1 MANQLGL
8 RLPRTLPSTY
18 FIPKGWPLSQSGGS
32 TTMNIFPY
40 IRYEFKSLPLL
51 SSPGSEDFTGGLPAR
66 SVKLIPVIRVIR
78 AIFEIRDHDSPNIAA
93 AVKILLILR

>member
-18 FIPKGWPLSQSGGS
+18 FIPKGWPLSQSDGS
-32 TTMNIFPY
+32 ATKIIFPY

-51 SSPGSEDFTGGLPAR
+51 SSSGSEDFTGGLPAR
-66 SVKLIPVIRVIR
+66 SVKIQL
-78 AIFEIRDHDSPNIAA
+78 FS
-93 AVKILLILR
+93 ILLQ